1 MTILTNSEP
10 EPQPINDH
18 LEVEPISEEKRG
30 FMKYLGLCQRNSTE
44 YRNIM
49 AKQLV
54 SARNYPIYA
63 LIQTVRIRGRK
74 QMIKTKTEVTNKD
87 QDQVKRPRG
96 RPRKYFPVT
105 DVQKK

>member
-18 LEVEPISEEKRG
+18 LEVEPISEEKRA